1 MNERLNSW
9 KSYCSIFL
17 CKEWMMNFKLSKWFR
32 DEGETDNDTQRKMGK
47 ELYREGIKYRR
58 GEPPLSLPL

>member
-1 MNERLNSW
+1 
-9 KSYCSIFL
+9 
-17 CKEWMMNFKLSKWFR
+17 MMNFKLSKWFR